1 MVAKKLQPH
10 LYMVTQR
17 IPTGSVNAYIIVTP
31 DGIVLVDTGYL
42 NNGSRMMKALEEIG
56 HQASDIQ
63 HILVTHGHADHIG
76 SLAHLKRASGA
87 RTYMHRLDRDMA
99 QQGSALREATHG
111 TPGWLNQMAF
121 AMGVRLLVKTVE
133 PSPVDIVVDDHEQL
147 AIAGGIR
154 VIHVPGHSAGQV
166 AYLWEEQGVLFAAD
180 AVAHLFG
187 KLRYGPVVEDFSL
200 LQQSIQRLCG
210 LTFETACF
218 GHGEPLIGNAS
229 SRFRERWA

>member
-1 MVAKKLQPH
+1 MIAKKLQPN

-17 IPTGSVNAYIIVTP
+17 IPTGSVIAYIIVNP
-31 DGIVLVDTGYL
+31 GGIVLVDTGYL

-87 RTYMHRLDRDMA
+87 RVYMHRFDREMA
-99 QQGSALREATHG
+99 QQGSALREETRG
-111 TPGWLNQMAF
+111 TPGWPNQLAF
-121 AMGVRLLVKTVE
+121 TIGVRLLAKTVE
-133 PSPVDIVVDDHEQL
+133 PAPVDMVVDDYEHL
-147 AIAGGIR
+147 PIAGGVR

-200 LQQSIQRLCG
+200 LQQSIRRLCG
-210 LTFETACF
+210 LTFATACF
-218 GHGEPLIGNAS
+218 GHGAPLIAHAS